1 MLIPRKLDDQT
12 YQNIVRE
19 AVSRLPWL
27 CSQWT
32 DHNAHDP
39 GITLLEL
46 FAWYKEMLQF
56 QMEQT
61 TPSIQRALLALSGV
75 TPKPPEPAVCSI
87 EIPENISARLALSRL
102 NNSQDIPFELM
113 ESIPAKRA
121 VLREV
126 WMQQEEQL
134 IPVDGL
140 LDNTLELQ
148 PFAFGGKKNS
158 VLQLGFE
165 RSASTI
171 CLWFSVTP
179 PHGAVRNP
187 FVSGQQPLR
196 QLAWTFL
203 SGEKKIV
210 VQPLSD
216 DTHQFSQSG
225 YVRLPVPDDWEIGRN
240 SLRWLEISQEI
251 EGCEEQPRL
260 HYISDRRYQA
270 IQRQTRARSYFFT
283 VSAQSEFN
291 SEFQYKPESQSEQ
304 TISLTDAFATTAE
317 LAVFFRDA
325 QGWEQLEPHEY
336 SSEITSEHR
345 LLRCHINTMR
355 VASDGLPN
363 LLIVGLDPLHIPD
376 LLFDTKGRPGETL
389 YLHVDK
395 QTVLPQNFQLLCQTL
410 EPDGCVRPD
419 VWRYTEDLYACNPR
433 DRVFTYDTARETIC
447 FGNGQYGA
455 IPVAGKGS
463 VMVMNLTV
471 SQCGGGNIPANAG
484 LFFTDD
490 HVFIDNAA
498 AVGGTDRETIEQA
511 ARRQLRLQR
520 TTGKC
525 LSASDYETQ
534 ARRTP
539 GLRVAAAKALP
550 DYDPRSP
557 LGTQVRALV
566 TIVVLPASDDP
577 RPQPS
582 PAFLDAVT
590 RQLES
595 CRMVGIQIQV
605 IPPRY
610 VETDVTLQLRIE
622 TRLSF
627 EIIQKTLTD
636 YFSIDK
642 ANFGAVV
649 RRSDV
654 AALLQ
659 QLPGVLEVRRLEL
672 SGAGQN
678 VYRSASGDIHIPPE
692 ALAVLRNV
700 SIDLARV

>member
-1 MLIPRKLDDQT
+1 MLIPRKIDDQT

-27 CSQWT
+27 CPQWT

-56 QMEQT
+56 QMEQI

-87 EIPENISARLALSRL
+87 EIPENISAKLALSRL
-102 NNSQDIPFELM
+102 NNPQDIPFELM
-113 ESIPAKRA
+113 ESVPAERA

-126 WMQQEEQL
+126 WMRQQEQL

-140 LDNTLELQ
+140 LNNTLELQ

-165 RSASTI
+165 GSASVV

-179 PHGAVRNP
+179 PYGAVRNP
-187 FVSGQQPLR
+187 FASGQQPPR

-203 SGEKKIV
+203 SGEKKIT

-225 YVRLPVPDDWEIGRN
+225 YIRLPVPDDWEIGRN

-270 IQRQTRARSYFFT
+270 AQQQTRARSYSFT
-283 VSAQSEFN
+283 LPTEPAQSVLL
-291 SEFQYKPESQSEQ
+291 P
-304 TISLTDAFATTAE
+304 DAFAVRAE

-325 QGWEQLEPHEY
+325 QGWEQLDKY
-336 SSEITSEHR
+336 SAQTMPEGR
-345 LLRCHINTMR
+345 LLQSVDMSNAI
-355 VASDGLPN
+355 SDGQPN

-376 LLFDTKGRPGETL
+376 LLFDTNGRPGETL

-395 QTVLPQNFQLLCQTL
+395 QIVLPQNFRLLCQTL

-419 VWRYTEDLYACNPR
+419 VWRYTEDLYACKPR

-455 IPVAGKGS
+455 VPVAGKDS
-463 VMVMNLTV
+463 VMAMDLTI
-471 SQCGGGNIPANAG
+471 SQGGSGNIPANAG
-484 LFFTDD
+484 LFFIDN
-490 HVFIDNAA
+490 HMSIDNAA
-498 AVGGTDRETIEQA
+498 AVGGKNRETIEQA
-511 ARRQLRLQR
+511 ARRQLRQQYM
-520 TTGKC
+520 TEKC

-557 LGTQVRALV
+557 LGTQVRALITV
-566 TIVVLPASDDP
+566 VVLPASDDP

-582 PAFLDAVT
+582 QAFLDAVT
-590 RQLES
+590 RQLERY
-595 CRMVGIQIQV
+595 RMIGIQIQV

-610 VETDVTLQLRIE
+610 IEIDVALQLRIE
-622 TRLSF
+622 TRLPY
-627 EIIQKTLTD
+627 EIIQNALAD

-642 ANFGAVV
+642 ANFGAVA

-659 QLPGVLEVRRLEL
+659 QLPGVLEIRRLEL
-672 SGAGQN
+672 SGTGRN
-678 VYRSASGDIHIPPE
+678 VYRSAAGDIHIPPE
-692 ALAVLRNV
+692 ALTVLRNV
-700 SIDLARV
+700 SIDLVRV

>member
-12 YQNIVRE
+12 YQDIVRE

-27 CSQWT
+27 CPQWT

-56 QMEQT
+56 QMEQL

-75 TPKPPEPAVCSI
+75 TLNPPKPAVCSI

-102 NNSQDIPFELM
+102 NNSQDIPFELI
-113 ESIPAKRA
+113 EAVPAERA
-121 VLREV
+121 VLREI
-126 WMQQEEQL
+126 WMQQQEQL

-140 LDNTLELQ
+140 LNNTLELQ
-148 PFAFGGKKNS
+148 PFAFGGKKDS
-158 VLQLGFE
+158 VLRLGFE
-165 RSASTI
+165 KSAPI
-171 CLWFSVTP
+171 LRLWFSVTP
-179 PHGAVRNP
+179 PHGAARNP
-187 FVSGQQPLR
+187 FASGQQPLR
-196 QLAWTFL
+196 QLTWTFL
-203 SGEKKIV
+203 SGEKKIS

-225 YVRLPVPDDWEIGRN
+225 YVRLPVPDDWEIGQN
-240 SLRWLEISQEI
+240 TLRWLEISQEL

-270 IQRQTRARSYFFT
+270 VQQQTRARSYSFT
-283 VSAQSEFN
+283 LSAEPAQSVLL
-291 SEFQYKPESQSEQ
+291 S
-304 TISLTDAFATTAE
+304 DAFAVTAK

-325 QGWEQLEPHEY
+325 QGWEQIEQY
-336 SSEITSEHR
+336 TAQITPEGR
-345 LLRCHINTMR
+345 LLQSIDMSGA
-355 VASDGLPN
+355 VSDGQPN

-395 QTVLPQNFQLLCQTL
+395 QTVLTQNFQLLCQTL
-410 EPDGCVRPD
+410 QPDGSVRPA
-419 VWRYTEDLYACNPR
+419 VWRYTEDLYACQPR
-433 DRVFTYDTARETIC
+433 DRVFTYDTVHETVC

-455 IPVAGKGS
+455 VPVAGKGS
-463 VMVMNLTV
+463 VMAMDVTL
-471 SQCGGGNIPANAG
+471 SECGGGNIPANAG

-490 HVFIDNAA
+490 HVSIDNAA
-498 AVGGTDRETIEQA
+498 AVGGTNQETIEQA
-511 ARRQLRLQR
+511 ARRQLRRQC

-525 LSASDYETQ
+525 LSASDYEIQ
-534 ARRTP
+534 ARLTP

-550 DYDPRSP
+550 DYDPHSP

-566 TIVVLPASDDP
+566 TVVVLPASDDP
-577 RPQPS
+577 RPKPS
-582 PAFLDAVT
+582 QAFLDAVT
-590 RQLES
+590 RQLERR
-595 CRMVGIQIQV
+595 RMIGIQLRV

-610 VETDVTLQLRIE
+610 VEMDVTLQLRIE
-622 TRLSF
+622 TRLSY
-627 EIIQKTLTD
+627 EMIQKALAD
-636 YFSIDK
+636 YFSIEK

-649 RRSDV
+649 RRSDI

-672 SGAGQN
+672 SGTGQN
-678 VYRSASGDIHIPPE
+678 IYRSSAGDIHIPPD
-692 ALAVLRNV
+692 ALTVLRNV
-700 SIDLARV
+700 LIDLTRV